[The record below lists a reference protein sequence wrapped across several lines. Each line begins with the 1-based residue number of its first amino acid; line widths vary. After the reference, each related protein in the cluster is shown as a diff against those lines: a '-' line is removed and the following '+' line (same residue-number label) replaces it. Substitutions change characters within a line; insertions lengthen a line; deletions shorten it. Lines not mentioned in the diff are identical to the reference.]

1 MDQPLI
7 SIIVPIYKVE
17 AYLHRCVDSI
27 LQQSYR
33 NLEIILV
40 DDGSPDKCPEIC
52 DSYLP
57 KDSRIQVVHKKN
69 GGLSDARNAGLD
81 VAKGDYI
88 AFIDSDDYIHPEMI
102 STLFALL
109 QSNGSDIS
117 VCNFTPFTE
126 KVSLSNKEPVVCT
139 LSGEAAAER
148 LYQSQFATQTVVA
161 WDKLYKRSLFEN
173 LRFEVGKF
181 NEDEFFTYQV
191 LFLAKKVTFTTQEL
205 YYYFIRSS
213 GISQA
218 ITNPKSLD
226 GLDAKQKAIQF
237 YNSIGA
243 VKILRKA
250 VLSFLN
256 FTAKRYL
263 FVHRQKGN
271 HQALLAEIKKR
282 NSEVYNAHSSVLNLS
297 EKCRAKAFLLFPL
310 SFWIFFK
317 YDKAKRKL
325 FKN

>member
-17 AYLHRCVDSI
+17 AYLPRCVDSI
-27 LQQSYR
+27 LRQTYR
-33 NLEIILV
+33 NLEIILI

-52 DSYLP
+52 DSYIQ
-57 KDSRIQVVHKKN
+57 KDSRIQVIHKKN

-81 VAKGDYI
+81 VAKGEFI
-88 AFIDSDDYIHPEMI
+88 AFIDSDDYVHPEMI
-102 STLFALL
+102 STLFSLL
-109 QSNGSDIS
+109 KDNGSDIS

-126 KVSLSNKEPVVCT
+126 KTSPSNKKPVICT
-139 LSGEAAAER
+139 LSGKAAAQR

-161 WDKLYKRSLFEN
+161 WDKLYKRKLFDH

-191 LFLAKKVTFTTQEL
+191 LFLAQKVTFTTQEL
-205 YYYFIRSS
+205 YYYFIRDT

-237 YNSIGA
+237 YNSNNE
-243 VKILRKA
+243 VEILRMA

-263 FVHRQKGN
+263 FVHRQKGD
-271 HQALLAEIKKR
+271 HSALLAEIKKR
-282 NSEVYNAHSSVLNLS
+282 NNDVYNAHSALLNLP
-297 EKCRAKAFLLFPL
+297 EKCRAKAFLIFPL

-317 YDKAKRKL
+317 YDKAKRIL
-325 FKN
+325 L